1 MVSRTLTLRVQNTT
15 HFTSS
20 LSSTHY
26 PYTEFVALLKLSVAH
41 MVVLEVTIDISCI
54 MERHTHRDLTK
65 LRYVSHQDEV

>member
-1 MVSRTLTLRVQNTT
+1 
-15 HFTSS
+15 
-20 LSSTHY
+20 
-26 PYTEFVALLKLSVAH
+26 